1 MVIFFCIFR
10 DFFKMK
16 IIKKQLVIFFVILII
31 SITNSLAH
39 EYKIG
44 NLKILHPYI
53 IETPPGAITAGGY
66 MKIVNTGHQ
75 HDHISLVTVD
85 FAKVCEIHEMKME
98 NDMMKMREV
107 KDELE
112 ISAQS
117 SVELKHKGY
126 HIMFM
131 KLLKPM
137 IKGETHEGTLY
148 FEKAGNI
155 KIIFTVE
162 KMSFKLGDNS

>member
-1 MVIFFCIFR
+1 MKVIR
-10 DFFKMK
+10 
-16 IIKKQLVIFFVILII
+16 KQLVIFFAIFNIF
-31 SITNSLAH
+31 ITNSLSH

-44 NLKILHPYI
+44 NLKILHPYV
-53 IETPPGAITAGGY
+53 IETPSGARTAGGY
-66 MKIVNTGHQ
+66 MKIINTGTQ
-75 HDHISLVTVD
+75 TDYLSLVTVD